1 MPMRSPPL
9 ARWRPL
15 HGFIPP
21 WLNFGLIVLI
31 LIGIGLHGY
40 RLGYKLYWHDEVFTS
55 LRAAGYQAAD
65 IGEALFRDQIFTPG
79 DLLVYQSLKP
89 DSGPADTVQS
99 LALEDPQHP
108 PLYFV
113 LTRWW
118 MRLLG
123 ESVVSTRSLSVAF
136 SLLTLPV
143 MYGLSLE
150 LFASPLA
157 ARLSLLLLAVSPF
170 DILFAQ
176 LARQYSLL
184 TLLIVLSSWLLLRM
198 RRSNRPLWF
207 RWGAYV
213 LASTAGLYTQPFFG
227 LTLFAHGSYVLSR
240 QCLMV
245 PSRLGW
251 GHEASQQ
258 PRSPIGSYLTA
269 IVVITLLF
277 APWAWVIVSN
287 FEQVQ
292 ETTSWS
298 QGFPGWEVST
308 KLWMLSVTALF
319 FDLNIDF
326 ESWLI
331 YVIRVPY
338 LVLIGYGF
346 WAVSRHARPESNALI
361 QTSFW
366 VPFLL
371 LAGSDWVLGTHRSI
385 VSRYLVPCF
394 PAIQLAVGY
403 ALASAYNRVG
413 KRLWGILLTLL
424 LSGSLASILVSAHT
438 VTWWNRVPSVFN
450 AAVASEVNALPNP
463 LLVSDDGG
471 GDTMNLAELMSIA
484 RLLNDDVKLLILAS
498 DSTVALETVE
508 QIADVVYF
516 RPSPAL
522 RLRTNQLLNG
532 PLEPIEETAAT
543 LWKLSEP

>member
-1 MPMRSPPL
+1 MRSPPL
-9 ARWRPL
+9 ARWPPL
-15 HGFIPP
+15 NRFIPP

-55 LRAAGYQAAD
+55 LRAAGYQAAE
-65 IGEALFRDQIFTPG
+65 IGDALFRDQTFTPG

-89 DSGPADTVQS
+89 NSGPADTVQS

-123 ESVVSTRSLSVAF
+123 DSVVSTRSLSVAF

-157 ARLSLLLLAVSPF
+157 ARLSMLLLAVSPF

-240 QCLMV
+240 QLLIA

-258 PRSPIGSYLTA
+258 PRSIIGSYLTA
-269 IVVITLLF
+269 IGVIMLLF

-331 YVIRVPY
+331 YVIRAPY

-346 WAVSRHARPESNALI
+346 WAVSRHARPESNALV

-371 LAGSDWVLGTHRSI
+371 LAGSDLVLGTHRSI
-385 VSRYLVPCF
+385 VSRYLAPCF

-403 ALASAYNRVG
+403 ALASAYNRFG
-413 KRLWGILLTLL
+413 KRLWGILLTVL

-450 AAVASEVNALPNP
+450 AAVASEVNALQNP

-471 GDTMNLAELMSIA
+471 SHTMNLAELISIA

-516 RPSPAL
+516 RPSPDL
-522 RLRTNQLLNG
+522 RLRTNQLPNG